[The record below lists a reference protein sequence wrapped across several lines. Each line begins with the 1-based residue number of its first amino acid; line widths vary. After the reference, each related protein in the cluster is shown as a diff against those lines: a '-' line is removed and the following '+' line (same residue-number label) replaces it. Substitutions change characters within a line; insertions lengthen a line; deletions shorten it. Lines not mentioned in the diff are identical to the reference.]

1 MSYNL
6 SFSGCGFL
14 CIYHTGVIAAIK
26 EYAPQLGRNRVCG
39 ASAGAIAAAG
49 LVCNVCISEA
59 VSIILSVVTQARKSS
74 LGPFSPDFHL
84 MGLVRLG
91 LEQSLPP
98 NAHELCTNKL
108 AISLTR
114 YRDGENV
121 IIEEFDSREE
131 LIQVILIYQFSFLI
145 DIMSISGNF
154 V

>member
-59 VSIILSVVTQARKSS
+59 VSTILSVVTQARRSS

-84 MGLVRLG
+84 MNLVRAG
-91 LEQSLPP
+91 LEQSLPE
-98 NAHELCTNKL
+98 NAHELCTGRL

-114 YRDGENV
+114 YKDGENV

-131 LIQVILIYQFSFLI
+131 LIQVIFIYQFFFSI
-145 DIMSISGNF
+145 NIMFVLGNL